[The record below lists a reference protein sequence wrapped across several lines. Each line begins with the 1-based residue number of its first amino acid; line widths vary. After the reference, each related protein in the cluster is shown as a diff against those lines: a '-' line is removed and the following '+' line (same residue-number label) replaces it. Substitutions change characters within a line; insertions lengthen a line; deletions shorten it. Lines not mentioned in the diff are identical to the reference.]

1 MRMTDSG
8 HAHLPTV
15 AELARMS
22 DEELRD
28 HHDAQVGRAAET
40 GEPVSDLYLGELG
53 VRMAELRDERV
64 LRILLVVLA
73 VSAAALLVSVFGLVV
88 AL

>member
-1 MRMTDSG
+1 MTASG
-8 HAHLPTV
+8 HPHPPTV

-22 DEELRD
+22 DEELRE
-28 HHDAQVGRAAET
+28 HHDAQVARAAET

-53 VRMAELRDERV
+53 LRMAELRDERL
-64 LRILLVVLA
+64 LRILLAVLA
-73 VSAAALLVSVFGLVV
+73 VNAAALLVAVVILIV